1 MNYKTI
7 AIAFAALSLPLLS
20 YAHSS
25 PDQVKVCY
33 SFAGDTLEQ
42 TQSCIVSL
50 GGGAGGVYE
59 NIKIGNKYHL
69 FEGACD
75 MDGEC
80 DYSYYPG
87 GPDSN
92 IKSKQA
98 ISYLRDGTFH
108 TKVKPSEAA
117 NANHLL
123 YCYKTKNGSL
133 DICTN

>member
-7 AIAFAALSLPLLS
+7 AIALAALSLPLLS
-20 YAHSS
+20 HAHSN
-25 PDQVKVCY
+25 PDEVKVCY
-33 SFAGDTLEQ
+33 TYSGDSLKK
-42 TQSCIVSL
+42 TQSCIVSA

-59 NIKIGNKYHL
+59 NIKIGNKSYL

-80 DYSYYPG
+80 DYSYYSG
-87 GPDSN
+87 GIDSGVSP
-92 IKSKQA
+92 KPA

-108 TKVKPSEAA
+108 KKISQSQAA
-117 NANHLL
+117 TANHLL

>member
-7 AIAFAALSLPLLS
+7 AITFAALSLPLLS
-20 YAHSS
+20 HAHSS
-25 PDQVKVCY
+25 PDEVKVCHIY
-33 SFAGDTLEQ
+33 SGDSLKKTR
-42 TQSCIVSL
+42 SCIVSA

-59 NIKIGNKYHL
+59 NIKIGSKSYL
-69 FEGACD
+69 FEGACS

-80 DYSYYPG
+80 EYDLNGSPV
-87 GPDSN
+87 
-92 IKSKQA
+92 

-108 TKVKPSEAA
+108 TKIKQSEAA
-117 NANHLL
+117 GANHLL

>member
-42 TQSCIVSL
+42 TQSCIVSS

-69 FEGACD
+69 FEGACG

-80 DYSYYPG
+80 DYSYYSG
-87 GPDSN
+87 GIDSGVSP
-92 IKSKQA
+92 KPA

-108 TKVKPSEAA
+108 KKISPSQAA
-117 NANHLL
+117 TANYLL
-123 YCYKTKNGSL
+123 YCFEAQK
-133 DICTN
+133 